1 MIFFSVAGH
10 FAADGEITD
19 KGNNVIEVLFLKNS
33 IRRLLFGILFAA
45 LFLLPSAPAEA
56 ININLKNPYSQNLYA
71 AIVYFEDASG
81 KWVTQGWYKV
91 DPRSSRNLNF
101 SSSTQRD
108 FVYIHAYT
116 SEASWGG
123 SQDSIRKTVIRE
135 SFRYYD
141 GEQCPPGNNRR
152 QVQLDRWY
160 VENDGAVYWQP

>member
-1 MIFFSVAGH
+1 M
-10 FAADGEITD
+10 
-19 KGNNVIEVLFLKNS
+19 KN
-33 IRRLLFGILFAA
+33 IVRRLLFGLLFAA
-45 LFLLPSAPAEA
+45 LFLLPSTPAEA
-56 ININLKNPYSQNLYA
+56 INISLKNPYSQNLYA

-123 SQDSIRKTVIRE
+123 SQDSIRRTVIRE

-160 VENDGAVYWQP
+160 VENDGAVYGQP